1 MAQFNKEIVMTLTT
15 EDRIRL
21 NFAMEVFT
29 DIKDRMMKE
38 NADLIENTYTGEI
51 IEFEDINQAL
61 WTMQGLMDKQESWGW
76 KLV

>member
-1 MAQFNKEIVMTLTT
+1 MAQFNKEIVMTLTV

-21 NFAMEVFT
+21 NFAMEVLT

-38 NADLIENTYTGEI
+38 NADSIENTYTGEI

-61 WTMQGLMDKQESWGW
+61 WTMQGLMDKKESWGW

>member
-1 MAQFNKEIVMTLTT
+1 MAQFNKEIVMTLTV

-21 NFAMEVFT
+21 NFAMEVLT

-38 NADLIENTYTGEI
+38 NADSIENTYTGEI